1 VKRVVLFLAVFCYLT
16 PCFAQSEIRDSVF
29 VRLDRIK
36 AKKLSYDV
44 KDGNLRYVAV
54 LIKNKYESLTS
65 FVAIKNNA
73 DLALIN
79 KKDVDRRKVLV
90 YNKFNERLNRNFLD
104 VLFYTKIYFVMSESQ
119 DSYLVLWVQPL
130 LPGPLNKH

>member
-1 VKRVVLFLAVFCYLT
+1 LT